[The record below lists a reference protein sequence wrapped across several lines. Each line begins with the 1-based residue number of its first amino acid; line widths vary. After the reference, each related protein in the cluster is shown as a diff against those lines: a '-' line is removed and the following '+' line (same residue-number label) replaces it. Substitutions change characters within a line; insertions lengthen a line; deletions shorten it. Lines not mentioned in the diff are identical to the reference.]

1 MSRIGALVARELR
14 SLVFSPIA
22 WIVWTLFLFVA
33 GWFFFSSVYQ
43 FSAIVATYA
52 GMGQEGA
59 LDRLNLNDFV
69 IAGLF
74 QNLLVLFLF
83 LVPALTMRGFA
94 DERRQGTDELLLT
107 APVTPGQLV
116 AGKYLGLLA
125 VALVLV
131 AGAGFYLVLI
141 TRYGD
146 PEKGPILTGLLGLTL
161 ALAALVAL
169 GFAVSSTTRSP
180 VVAAVG
186 AFVTFLL
193 LFVVDWP
200 AESTSGWL
208 QTALRALSMP
218 SHFDGFTRGTVA
230 SVDVVYFLSLIALG
244 LFAARTTLASQ
255 RWR

>member
-1 MSRIGALVARELR
+1 MSRIAAIVARELR
-14 SLVFSPIA
+14 SLVYSPIA

-43 FSAIVATYA
+43 FSTIVATYA
-52 GMGQEGA
+52 GMGQEGM

-107 APVTPGQLV
+107 APVTPGQIV

-125 VALVLV
+125 VSLVLV
-131 AGAGFYLVLI
+131 GGAGFYVFLL

-146 PEKGPILTGLLGLTL
+146 PEKGPILTGMLGLTL

-169 GFAVSSTTRSP
+169 GFAVSSTTKSP

-208 QTALRALSMP
+208 QTALHALSLP
-218 SHFDGFTRGTVA
+218 GHFEGFTRGTVS
-230 SVDVVYFLSLIALG
+230 SVDVAYFLSLVALG
-244 LFAARTTLASQ
+244 LFTARTTVASQ

>member
-1 MSRIGALVARELR
+1 VSRIAAIVARELR
-14 SLVFSPIA
+14 SLVYSPIA

-43 FSAIVATYA
+43 FSTIVATYA
-52 GMGQEGA
+52 GMGQEGM

-107 APVTPGQLV
+107 APVTPGQIV

-125 VALVLV
+125 VSLVLV
-131 AGAGFYLVLI
+131 AGAGFYVLLL

-146 PEKGPILTGLLGLTL
+146 PEKGPILTGMLGLSL

-169 GFAVSSTTRSP
+169 GFAVSSTTKSP

-208 QTALRALSMP
+208 QTALHALSLP
-218 SHFDGFTRGTVA
+218 GHFEGFARGTVS
-230 SVDVVYFLSLIALG
+230 SVDVAYFLSLVALG
-244 LFAARTTLASQ
+244 LFTARTTVASQ